1 MRVKRWVDKCVV
13 MGKPTF
19 DEDMDNQDSQAD
31 SANPDELNQHYAN
44 QSASGPPGLLD
55 PDRAVS
61 FVKPKAIE
69 MQSDGSGKISSVT
82 SKVDVTK
89 LPSATSKID
98 AAKSTKAISKIDVPK
113 LPSGASSS
121 PSFVFVWLTERCEFN
136 ASDAKLYA
144 DAFDQLGI
152 DTPEDLQMRDG
163 DDVVWPSVLKPVHRK
178 KIQARLETNI
188 I

>member
-1 MRVKRWVDKCVV
+1 MRVKRWVDTCVV

-19 DEDMDNQDSQAD
+19 DEDMANQDSQAD

-61 FVKPKAIE
+61 FVKPNAIE
-69 MQSDGSGKISSVT
+69 MQSDGSGKISSAT

-89 LPSATSKID
+89 LPN
-98 AAKSTKAISKIDVPK
+98 
-113 LPSGASSS
+113 GASSS

-152 DTPEDLQMRDG
+152 DTPEDLQMIDG